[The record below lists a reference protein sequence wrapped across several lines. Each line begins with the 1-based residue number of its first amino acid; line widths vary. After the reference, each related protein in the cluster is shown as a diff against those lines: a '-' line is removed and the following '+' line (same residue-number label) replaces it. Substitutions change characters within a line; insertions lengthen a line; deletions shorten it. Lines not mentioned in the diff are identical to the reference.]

1 MSGAIYAVLAS
12 GLVLTYQTSGI
23 FNFAHGAIAF
33 STAFLF
39 FQLNQPT
46 ASGGRGLPIVVS
58 ALLSVGVFAPAL
70 GLALDR
76 IALRRL
82 AGAPESAR
90 AVGTIGLLVA
100 LPALALWCVEQMND
114 VLDWGLPTNEQVFQP
129 PGLGPTPKSTWRVL
143 EGVTLDSN
151 QVAVFAG
158 ATIVAVALWLL
169 LRHTRLG
176 LETRAAVDRP
186 SLAHLR
192 GVDVQRRSA
201 VSWMLS
207 STLAGLGGV
216 LIAPIFQLD
225 WFAYVALV
233 FASFTAAVFGRMRS
247 IPLVFAGGL
256 LLGVV
261 QNLVQGYAPDALTDI
276 SGFRT
281 AVPFLLLLG
290 LLVWRGAERGRAAGS
305 VAEEAPPFD
314 PRAGLPAWRRAL
326 PWVIAAVG
334 LVVYEQWVA
343 DDFWAGLITRGL
355 ALGLVFLSFVVVTG
369 MGGMVSLAQAAF
381 VTAGGFTAGYLLNH
395 RWPSTVPL
403 LMNNGRFSFIVA
415 AIAGA
420 AVAALAG
427 VVVALPSLRLGGL
440 ALALA
445 TLALAFT
452 GEQLVFQVD
461 SVRNGSSGWS
471 VPAPSIGPFDFADD
485 RTMAM
490 LLLAILLSVS
500 WMIHNL
506 AHSATGRAI
515 FAVRSSE
522 VAASTAGISQVRAKL
537 ALFAVSAAIAGFGGV
552 MLASVMSPFSNTTTP
567 AFAGIVW
574 LAVTVTF
581 GVRRTE
587 GAILAGLVFA
597 LFPEVLSALTRWET
611 APWAWIPTD
620 LRVALDSSQ
629 TAPILFGL
637 GAISLAREPD
647 GTLALTARRLRE
659 RRERRASRRAG
670 DAPPT
675 SEHPAAPETIT
686 ATITTPVTTPV
697 VTTPVAAP
705 SPNATSPQPAAL
717 VFEGVRAGYGDVEVL
732 HGVDLA
738 LPTGHAVALLG
749 ANGAGKS
756 TLAAVAAGLVA
767 PRSGRILRD
776 GRDVT
781 AEPAFVRA
789 RGGLLLAPEARGV
802 FPGLTVDDNLAIRLR
817 HAAQRESAYE
827 RFPILGERRRQVAGL
842 LSGGEQQMLAL
853 AAALV
858 DPPAV
863 LIADEPSLGLAPLAV
878 DAVFTALAEL
888 RDRGV
893 ALLLIEEKAREVLA
907 LADTVAFVRLGRIVW
922 RGPREEAGDEVLA
935 AAYLGDG

>member
-1 MSGAIYAVLAS
+1 M
-12 GLVLTYQTSGI
+12 
-23 FNFAHGAIAF
+23 
-33 STAFLF
+33 
-39 FQLNQPT
+39 
-46 ASGGRGLPIVVS
+46 
-58 ALLSVGVFAPAL
+58 
-70 GLALDR
+70 
-76 IALRRL
+76 
-82 AGAPESAR
+82 
-90 AVGTIGLLVA
+90 A
-100 LPALALWCVEQMND
+100 LPALALWCVEQANE
-114 VLDWGLPTNEQVFQP
+114 VLEWRLPTNEQVFQP
-129 PGLGPTPKSTWRVL
+129 PGLGPTPKLTWRVL
-143 EGVTLDSN
+143 EGVTVDSN
-151 QVAVFAG
+151 QAAVFAG
-158 ATIVAVALWLL
+158 AVIAAVALWVV

-186 SLAHLR
+186 ALAQLR
-192 GVDVQRRSA
+192 GIDVERRSA

-207 STLAGLGGV
+207 ATLAGLGGV

-225 WFAYVALV
+225 WFVYVALV

-256 LLGVV
+256 LLGVT

-305 VAEEAPPFD
+305 VAEEAPPPD
-314 PRAGLPAWRRAL
+314 PRAGLPTWRRRL
-326 PWVIAAVG
+326 PWVLATVG
-334 LVVYEQWVA
+334 LVVYEQWIA
-343 DDFWAGLITRGL
+343 DDFWAGLVTRGL
-355 ALGLVFLSFVVVTG
+355 ALGIVFLSFVVVTG

-381 VTAGGFTAGYLLNH
+381 VTAGGFTAGWLLNH
-395 RWPSTVPL
+395 QWPSTMPV
-403 LMNNGRFSFIVA
+403 LMNNGRVSFVVA
-415 AIAGA
+415 AIAA
-420 AVAALAG
+420 AGVAAFAG

-452 GEQLVFQVD
+452 GDQLVFQVD
-461 SVRNGSSGWS
+461 SVRNGSAGWS
-471 VPAPSIGPFDFADD
+471 VAAPSLGPFDFSDD

-490 LLLAILLSVS
+490 LLLVLVLSIS
-500 WMIHNL
+500 WLIHNL
-506 AHSATGRAI
+506 TRSATGRAI

-537 ALFAVSAAIAGFGGV
+537 ALFAVSAAIAGFGGA

-567 AFAGIVW
+567 AFAGLVW

-581 GVRRTE
+581 GVRRPA

-597 LFPEVLSALTRWET
+597 LFPAILSALTRWET
-611 APWAWIPTD
+611 APWVWIPTD
-620 LRVALDSSQ
+620 LRLALDSSH

-647 GTLALTARRLRE
+647 GALALTSRRLRE
-659 RRERRASRRAG
+659 RRERREAGRTGRVEPTVPHTVPPEAGTRDESARRTPRCTRRRHPLRTRPPGLDRAGGDISPSRRSR
-670 DAPPT
+670 DLRPIAPGRVCR
-675 SEHPAAPETIT
+675 I
-686 ATITTPVTTPV
+686 
-697 VTTPVAAP
+697 
-705 SPNATSPQPAAL
+705 
-717 VFEGVRAGYGDVEVL
+717 EGVRAGYGEVEVL

-738 LPTGHAVALLG
+738 VPAGKAVALLG

-756 TLAAVAAGLVA
+756 TLAAVAAGLLA
-767 PRSGRILRD
+767 PSAGRVLRD

-781 AEPAFVRA
+781 GEPAFVRA

-817 HAAQRESAYE
+817 HPSERERAYE
-827 RFPILGERRRQVAGL
+827 RFPILGERRRQTAGL

-858 DPPAV
+858 APPAV
-863 LIADEPSLGLAPLAV
+863 FVADEPSLGLAPLAAE
-878 DAVFTALAEL
+878 AVFSALAEL
-888 RDRGV
+888 RGLGV
-893 ALLLIEEKAREVLA
+893 ALLMVEEKAREA
-907 LADTVAFVRLGRIVW
+907 FELADTVALVRLGLIVW
-922 RGPREEAGDEVLA
+922 CGPRDDAGDAVID
-935 AAYLGDG
+935 AAYLGGT